1 VLYRGQ
7 KDIWDKNYMLTLIL
21 NGNNV
26 VAGTNN
32 SLYKYSFPGG
42 SIQFTDKQVAVG
54 SISLYYSWSN
64 LTAAQGNN
72 SFSYVWPL
80 PTPTT
85 YTVTVADGFYD
96 VPTLNQYLQTYMV
109 SNGQYLTDGS
119 GNNIYYLEIVT
130 NSVQYAVQLNVYTIP
145 TAGQATAANYTAP
158 SAWPGYATSTVNP
171 QFSILSNNFTYV
183 VGVSAGL
190 YPSSATVGTSAQLS
204 TFTPQVSPVQS
215 VLVSVSLC
223 KNPLSNPSNIIYSFS
238 PAGVTFGSTISV
250 EPHALSFI
258 DVNPGYYNEFSVQ
271 FLDQNYN
278 PLVIKDSNLVIMLL
292 LKVKNE

>member
-1 VLYRGQ
+1 
-7 KDIWDKNYMLTLIL
+7 MLTLIL

-42 SIQFTDKQVAVG
+42 SVQFTDKQVAVAA
-54 SISLYYSWSN
+54 ISLYYSWSN

-72 SFSYVWPL
+72 SFSYIWPL

-96 VPTLNQYLQTYMV
+96 VPTLNQYLQTYLV
-109 SNGQYLTDGS
+109 SQGQYLTDGS
-119 GNNIYYLEIVT
+119 GNQIFYLEIVT

-145 TAGQATAANYTAP
+145 TAAQASTAGYTAP
-158 SAWPGYATSTVNP
+158 SGWPGYATSTVNP
-171 QFSILSNNFTYV
+171 QFTILSNNFASI
-183 VGVSAGL
+183 VGLPAGT

-215 VLVSVSLC
+215 VLVGISLC
-223 KNPLSNPSNIIYSFS
+223 KNPLSNPSNIVYSFA
-238 PAGVTFGSTISV
+238 PAGVEFGSTIDIH
-250 EPHALSFI
+250 PPALSFI
-258 DVNPGYYNEFSVQ
+258 DIAAGYYQEFTMQ

-278 PLVIKDSNLVIMLL
+278 PLVIKDSNLVVMLL
-292 LKVKNE
+292 IKDKNE